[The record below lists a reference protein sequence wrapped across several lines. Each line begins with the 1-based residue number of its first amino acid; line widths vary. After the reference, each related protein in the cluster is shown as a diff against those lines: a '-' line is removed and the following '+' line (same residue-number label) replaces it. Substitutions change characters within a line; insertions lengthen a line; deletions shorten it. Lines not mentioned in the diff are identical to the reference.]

1 VHTDKFPSLC
11 AKTFFPEIYNRK
23 ILNHG
28 WVNFPLAYTQ
38 VCARRSFG
46 TGANVMILKILQRI
60 LAYFVLYFGVF
71 FTQNTA
77 KTLLNYTNYT
87 KIGSQRWFVS
97 FGL

>member
-1 VHTDKFPSLC
+1 
-11 AKTFFPEIYNRK
+11 
-23 ILNHG
+23 
-28 WVNFPLAYTQ
+28 
-38 VCARRSFG
+38 
-46 TGANVMILKILQRI
+46 MILKILQRI